1 MAAATPHDLRVLFVT
16 RSYPPA
22 VGGME
27 KLSAEFTA
35 ALSAKTPSLV
45 IANRHGKAA
54 LPFFLPTAALQL
66 RRLAHQF
73 DIIHLGDP
81 LLTCLLPFLPHR
93 AGDGADG
100 GGWGSSGRRSP
111 ERAWFPDTVGESEG
125 DRRSEHSTLGSASDR
140 LEPRRPQRPRRGLP
154 PVAVTIHGLDILYP
168 NPLYQALLRRF
179 LPRVNLALCI
189 SRFVETEMRRRFPSV
204 QTMVITPGI
213 GTSLAV
219 PATTGLP
226 RVSQGRE
233 WTGTRRDLERALNV
247 SFGDGPLLLTVA
259 RLVRRKGVAWFV
271 EHVLPGVPAA
281 HFLVLGDGPER
292 PRILA
297 AARRA
302 GVAARITLA
311 GTVPMSVLQLAYAT
325 ADLFVIPNIPNP
337 GDAEGFGLVA
347 LEAASVGLPV
357 LAANLEGIR
366 DAVVEGETG
375 RLIPPEQ
382 PERWRTVVTRLL
394 ADAEERARF
403 RERAPTVVRER
414 FSWEHVANQTLA
426 AFSRVVAENTVPRAP
441 V

>member
-1 MAAATPHDLRVLFVT
+1 MAVTTPHNLRVLFVT
-16 RSYPPA
+16 RSFPPV

-27 KLSAEFTA
+27 TLSAEFTA
-35 ALSAKTPSLV
+35 ALGAKTPSFV

-66 RRLAHQF
+66 RRLAPHF

-81 LLTCLLPFLPHR
+81 LLTCLLPLFLYKSDHQHLRPP
-93 AGDGADG
+93 APSPVSSGPGAT
-100 GGWGSSGRRSP
+100 SGRR
-111 ERAWFPDTVGESEG
+111 
-125 DRRSEHSTLGSASDR
+125 
-140 LEPRRPQRPRRGLP
+140 RPA
-154 PVAVTIHGLDILYP
+154 VAVTIHGLDILYP

-204 QTMVITPGI
+204 QTVVITPGLR
-213 GTSLAV
+213 TSFAL
-219 PATTGLP
+219 PTATGFP
-226 RVSQGRE
+226 RASKGRA
-233 WTGTRRDLERALNV
+233 WVGTRHDLERALHV

-259 RLVRRKGVAWFV
+259 RLVKRKGVAWFV

-311 GTVPMSVLQLAYAT
+311 GTVPMSVLRLAYAT
-325 ADLFVIPNIPNP
+325 ADLFVMPNIPNP

-357 LAANLEGIR
+357 LAADVEGIR

-382 PERWRTVVTRLL
+382 PEQWRTVVTRLL
-394 ADAEERARF
+394 ADAEERAQF

-414 FSWEHVANQTLA
+414 FSWERVANQTLA